1 MKLDIWKEKIRKQKE
16 ALSRQIE
23 YRRLK
28 RVRRKR
34 TPAYTYCKNCGKK
47 LKGMYCSQCGQYALD
62 IEQPFWKYLQ
72 QYFENVYQFDSKV
85 WLTLYYLFRRPGFL
99 TREFNAGK
107 INSYVHPLRL
117 FMFLSCLFFIFAF
130 SLLDD
135 WKKMQAH
142 TEEMAEWEVLKN
154 TEEAGSWTSYET
166 VMAQSGLEDTVIWT
180 VTDTAMLSSYKPM
193 LRLLESPYQ
202 DTFRVQLAQ
211 VIFQEEF
218 QAWEESDSIFV
229 LEKDSVHQAQ
239 VDVTKKQKREL
250 KDLRSEW
257 KYNRLVSWYSSN
269 WPLIALLLIP
279 IFALLLMLFFRKEK
293 LGYMSH
299 LVFALHLHSVLL
311 IISAVMLILL
321 WQGCHLGTIYGLLWI
336 YFLVYSIIA
345 VRRVYSRSSWG
356 KAILK
361 TFLLYGSYWIV
372 WFTVFILSL
381 VWISKNVLE

>member
-1 MKLDIWKEKIRKQKE
+1 MKLDTWKEKVQKQKE

-218 QAWEESDSIFV
+218 QVWEESDSIFV

-257 KYNRLVSWYSSN
+257 KYNRLVSLYSSN

-279 IFALLLMLFFRKEK
+279 ILALLLMLFFRKEK

-321 WQGCHLGTIYGLLWI
+321 WQGCHLGAIYGLLWI

-345 VRRVYSRSSWG
+345 VRRVYSRSSWS

>member
-1 MKLDIWKEKIRKQKE
+1 MDHPP
-16 ALSRQIE
+16 IE

-28 RVRRKR
+28 RVRRKK
-34 TPAYTYCKNCGKK
+34 TPQYTYCKNCGTK
-47 LKGMYCSQCGQYALD
+47 LDGMYCYQCGQYALD
-62 IEQPFWKYLQ
+62 IEQPFWKYIL

-117 FMFLSCLFFIFAF
+117 FMFLSCLFFILAF
-130 SLLDD
+130 SLFDD

-154 TEEAGSWTSYET
+154 TGEAGSWTSYET

-321 WQGCHLGTIYGLLWI
+321 WQGCHLGAIYGLLWI

-345 VRRVYSRSSWG
+345 VRRVYSRSNWG

>member
-1 MKLDIWKEKIRKQKE
+1 
-16 ALSRQIE
+16 
-23 YRRLK
+23 
-28 RVRRKR
+28 
-34 TPAYTYCKNCGKK
+34 
-47 LKGMYCSQCGQYALD
+47 
-62 IEQPFWKYLQ
+62 
-72 QYFENVYQFDSKV
+72 
-85 WLTLYYLFRRPGFL
+85 
-99 TREFNAGK
+99 
-107 INSYVHPLRL
+107 
-117 FMFLSCLFFIFAF
+117 MFLSCLFFIFAF

-154 TEEAGSWTSYET
+154 TGEAGSWTSYET

-257 KYNRLVSWYSSN
+257 KYNRLVSWYSFN

-321 WQGCHLGTIYGLLWI
+321 WQGCHLGAIYGLLWI

-345 VRRVYSRSSWG
+345 VRRVYSRSNWG

>member
-1 MKLDIWKEKIRKQKE
+1 MKNKEIFSKLQKHKE
-16 ALSRQIE
+16 RIIRQIE

-28 RVRRKR
+28 RVGRKK
-34 TPAYTYCKNCGKK
+34 TPQYTYCKNCGTK
-47 LKGMYCSQCGQYALD
+47 LDGMYCYQCGQYALD
-62 IEQPFWKYLQ
+62 IEQPFWKYIL

-85 WLTLYYLFRRPGFL
+85 WLTLYYLFTRPGFL

-154 TEEAGSWTSYET
+154 TEEAGNWTSYET

-211 VIFQEEF
+211 VIFQDEF
-218 QAWEESDSIFV
+218 QAREESDTIFV

-321 WQGCHLGTIYGLLWI
+321 
-336 YFLVYSIIA
+336 
-345 VRRVYSRSSWG
+345 
-356 KAILK
+356 
-361 TFLLYGSYWIV
+361 
-372 WFTVFILSL
+372 
-381 VWISKNVLE
+381 